1 MKSFITKLG
10 LTVMMACLFSVAP
23 VSAQDV
29 MSPAQMKELAK
40 QQKIAE
46 KQQKQLEKQQK
57 EAEKQRKKAEKER
70 KKAEKRQKAIDKAND
85 AAKDAKEAQE
95 DADEALA
102 KFEQVKASKVTEKT
116 VIIVLFKRKRLSTES
131 LFSLSIRHHRNVPW

>member
-1 MKSFITKLG
+1 MRGVSFSFYIFAPDKRIFINNINLKSMKSFITKLG

-46 KQQKQLEKQQK
+46 KQQKQ
-57 EAEKQRKKAEKER
+57 
-70 KKAEKRQKAIDKAND
+70 
-85 AAKDAKEAQE
+85 
-95 DADEALA
+95 
-102 KFEQVKASKVTEKT
+102 
-116 VIIVLFKRKRLSTES
+116 
-131 LFSLSIRHHRNVPW
+131 

>member
-1 MKSFITKLG
+1 MRGVSFSFYIFAPDKRIFINNINLKSMKSFITKLG

-46 KQQKQLEKQQK
+46 KQQKQLG
-57 EAEKQRKKAEKER
+57 QRCCQG
-70 KKAEKRQKAIDKAND
+70 RQR
-85 AAKDAKEAQE
+85 
-95 DADEALA
+95 
-102 KFEQVKASKVTEKT
+102 SSGRCRRGSGKV
-116 VIIVLFKRKRLSTES
+116 
-131 LFSLSIRHHRNVPW
+131 